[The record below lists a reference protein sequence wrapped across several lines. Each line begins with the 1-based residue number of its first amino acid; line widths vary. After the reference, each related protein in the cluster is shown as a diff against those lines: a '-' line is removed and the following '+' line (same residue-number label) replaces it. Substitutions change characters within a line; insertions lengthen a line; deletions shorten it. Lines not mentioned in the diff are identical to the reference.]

1 MKTFVKIFLVIVML
15 MVLASAVFAAP
26 VKVKKDTA
34 EVTLTPTHYKDL
46 LILKADKSFM
56 GAVVEVHDSSGKIVA
71 TRELHKKKM
80 IVDFFEIPY
89 GSYTICV
96 LKNNEKKEFNY
107 TKIQDSGILN

>member
-26 VKVKKDTA
+26 VKVKKDTS

-46 LILKADKSFM
+46 LILKVDKSFM
-56 GAVVEVHDSSGKIVA
+56 GAVVEVHDSNGKIVA

-96 LKNNEKKEFNY
+96 LKNSQKKEFNY
-107 TKIQDSGILN
+107 TKRQDSGILN